1 MDSHALTVLEFPV
14 FLEELASFSQT
25 ALGAERLRALS
36 PIHAIEEI
44 VARRRPFLD
53 AMQLFGEA
61 ITPPGLLFEDV
72 SDVLRRLTP
81 EGSAVDGDEL
91 VRCRALLDCCADAR
105 TFLHSDSCLNLPTFS
120 AWGEQ
125 LQDAPEVRQA
135 LHRAL
140 DNDGVVQDSASPKLA
155 ELRRRARAL
164 ERRLQDTLAEMV
176 NQTEAEGV
184 VRDRFVTTR
193 NGRFVIPVKREQR
206 GSMPGVV
213 HDHSNSGQTVFVEP
227 TATLPMGNDLAD
239 TRLQERDEVLRI
251 LHELSARIRVLIPAL
266 RENMTLLADL
276 DMAFAV
282 GRWATRDGCR
292 MPRFGTCLKLVAGR
306 HPLLE
311 KQLRNEGRGG
321 DLVPLNLALQKGTR
335 VLVVTGSNTGGKTV
349 VLKTVGLLTLLAQ
362 CGLPVPVGEDTE
374 LELFEDVFADIGD
387 EQSLV
392 ASLSTFSGHLNQIGR
407 ILKGIGRQRTLV
419 LLDELGSGTDPLEG
433 GALACSVLDELS
445 AGNVLALATTH
456 LGVVKTFAHEHE
468 HMVNAA
474 VAFDVET
481 LRPEYALEVGRPG
494 ASHALQIARRLG
506 LPKKVMNRAEAFLS
520 SDHLRLESMLA
531 KIEEDQRRIANQE
544 REVAEAHRR
553 MVKDRDDLRDELEE
567 LKKERRRLMHDAY
580 QQAAGVVENTRRQMD
595 SQLREFRQQLT
606 DQKQSERAATAARE
620 RLREKSEKLADGAR
634 QTSAKPAKPV
644 RPDRVRVG
652 DMVRVPRL
660 NGQGEVVEI
669 LDGGKKVGVI
679 VSGLRFT
686 VNVRELEVAAKPPK
700 AEETHVKVSR
710 PRVARSSQE
719 IVLVGSRVDEAL
731 DKLDVFLSQ
740 AMLANMEEIRVVH
753 GFGTGRLRQGIH
765 DWLRQQRSVASFRL
779 GKHEEDPGGGGVTIV
794 TLR

>member
-14 FLEELASFSQT
+14 FLAELASHSQT
-25 ALGAERLRALS
+25 APGAERLCALA
-36 PIHAIEEI
+36 PTPAIEEI
-44 VARRRPFLD
+44 VARRRPFQD
-53 AMQLFGEA
+53 AMRLFGEG

-81 EGSAVDGDEL
+81 EGSAVDGEEL
-91 VRCRALLDCCADAR
+91 VRCRALLDCCADAK
-105 TFLHSDSCLNLPTFS
+105 TFLHSDSCRGLPTFS
-120 AWGEQ
+120 AWGER
-125 LQDAPEVRQA
+125 LQDAPDVRQA

-140 DNDGVVQDSASPKLA
+140 DHDGVVQDSASSRLA
-155 ELRRRARAL
+155 ELRRRARSL
-164 ERRLQDTLAEMV
+164 ERRLQDSLAEMV
-176 NQTEAEGV
+176 NQTAADGV
-184 VRDRFVTTR
+184 VQDRFVTTR

-206 GSMPGVV
+206 GSVPGVV

-227 TATLPMGNDLAD
+227 SATLPMGNDLAD

-251 LHELSARIRVLIPAL
+251 LHELSARVRGLIPDL
-266 RENMTLLADL
+266 RENVTLLADL
-276 DMAFAV
+276 DMALAV

-292 MPRFGTCLKLVAGR
+292 MPRFGTRLKLVAGR

-321 DLVPLNLALQKGTR
+321 DLVPLNLALSKGTR

-374 LELFEDVFADIGD
+374 LELFEEVFADIGD

-407 ILKGIGRQRTLV
+407 ILQGIGRRRTLV

-433 GALACSVLDELS
+433 GALACSVLDEL
-445 AGNVLALATTH
+445 AVANALTLATTH

-474 VAFDVET
+474 VAFDLET
-481 LRPEYALEVGRPG
+481 LRPEYSLEVGRPG

-520 SDHLRLESMLA
+520 SDHLRLEGMLA

-544 REVAEAHRR
+544 REVAEAHER
-553 MVKDRDDLRDELEE
+553 MVKDREGLSKELDE

-595 SQLREFRQQLT
+595 AQLREFRQQLT

-620 RLREKSEKLADGAR
+620 RLRQKSESLADGAR
-634 QTSAKPAKPV
+634 QTSAKPVQPV
-644 RPDRVRVG
+644 RPGRVRVG

-669 LDGGKKVGVI
+669 LDGGKKVDVI

-686 VNVRELEVAAKPPK
+686 VNVRELEVAEKAPK
-700 AEETHVKVSR
+700 TAEKHVKVSR
-710 PRVARSSQE
+710 PRVARSAQE

-731 DKLDVFLSQ
+731 DKLDIFLSQ
-740 AMLANMEEIRVVH
+740 AMLANMEEVRVVH

-765 DWLRQQRSVASFRL
+765 DWLRQQRAVASFRL
-779 GKHEEDPGGGGVTIV
+779 GKHEQDPGGAGVTIV